1 MVGSVLGT
9 VSVSSL
15 EADRAGWVSMSISL
29 MTVVVLNNIQV
40 DMSLV
45 GHEGDSYL
53 STGGTIGLL
62 MGMAGASGVNLEA
75 IVMVVGKQHS

>member
-1 MVGSVLGT
+1 MLVGVVGSVLGA
-9 VSVSSL
+9 VSVTSM

-45 GHEGDSYL
+45 RHEGDSYL
-53 STGGTIGLL
+53 GTGGAISLL
-62 MGMAGASGVNLEA
+62 IGMAGSSGY
-75 IVMVVGKQHS
+75 I